1 MDIKNIIKSIGKI
14 VGKFLFG
21 ILTIILSIVVLSI
34 SFHIM
39 LWVFSELLLQKYN
52 NYLIE
57 TIYYFFPIIFT
68 GSISAYFFIIRKI
81 KVGILIVIGGIIYYL
96 WLWFGILWGASE
108 GCDSIFYG
116 LINIY
121 GLYCK

>member
-1 MDIKNIIKSIGKI
+1 MDIIKNIKFIVKI
-14 VGKFLFG
+14 VSNFLFG
-21 ILTIILSIVVLSI
+21 ILTIILSIVASSI
-34 SFHIM
+34 SFHIL
-39 LWVFSELLLQKYN
+39 LWVFSELLSQKYN

-57 TIYYFFPIIFT
+57 TIYYFSPIIFT
-68 GSISAYFFIIRKI
+68 GLISAYFFRRKKT

-108 GCDSIFYG
+108 GCGSVFYD

-121 GLYCK
+121 GLYCN